1 MNVRALPTWRNPVGD
16 GAKRTRGLPLEAPL
30 DVLDIGRTGL
40 SMVRTVNYIVKLR
53 SHNDFARNPLIQKQ
67 IEAGLYLNLI
77 VFRGAV

>member
-1 MNVRALPTWRNPVGD
+1 
-16 GAKRTRGLPLEAPL
+16 
-30 DVLDIGRTGL
+30 
-40 SMVRTVNYIVKLR
+40 MVRTVNYIVKLR